1 MALKL
6 FPRHYYYIFF
16 KCKYRFLLYMHSYPY
31 KKIIKFIVTCII
43 LLYSINKIIQYIDR
57 WALSEHTFLFVNIK
71 VCFSRFDINKLLA
84 NIFTDRTNPNFM
96 SPSAAALGDRTSP
109 HVVTLN
115 VRTYALNPEALRFS
129 NHVNTDIRILYSY
142 KPDSRSD

>member
-1 MALKL
+1 MNVCLSRSIVDKL
-6 FPRHYYYIFF
+6 I
-16 KCKYRFLLYMHSYPY
+16 
-31 KKIIKFIVTCII
+31 
-43 LLYSINKIIQYIDR
+43 
-57 WALSEHTFLFVNIK
+57 
-71 VCFSRFDINKLLA
+71 A
-84 NIFTDRTNPNFM
+84 NIFTNRTNPNFT